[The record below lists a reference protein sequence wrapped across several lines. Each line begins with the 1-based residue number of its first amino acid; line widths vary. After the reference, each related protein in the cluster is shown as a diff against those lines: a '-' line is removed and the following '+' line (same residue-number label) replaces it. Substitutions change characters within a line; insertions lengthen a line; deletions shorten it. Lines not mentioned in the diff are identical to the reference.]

1 MKTWN
6 CLNTKSIYEL
16 IPDHTPS
23 GKYTHIVDQ
32 LLLEEL
38 HTQKIGRSYQA
49 DSTFWTISGFE
60 INNSCT
66 RHKEQ
71 YADVLKKIKT
81 IQETLSAEGLKQEK
95 KKELQAQ
102 LDNWYMNKFHLEK
115 TIKDQEKF
123 LAKLEYLDAE
133 MNKFYRSMRVVLR
146 KYSETH
152 DTEYLKKGID
162 LLFCT
167 REERMKATEDEVRRT
182 FLLDEIGSVSEF
194 RRLFDLEEIP
204 LYQLYRL
211 QEIYR
216 RYIKRETNPKFLT
229 EAALYYVNQLTEVGK
244 YSPPKSTCHDEP
256 SGKTAGITW
265 RNEEGEIENE
275 NETRT
280 KENERRD
287 NEIETRSQRET
298 DFYEA
303 KASRWI

>member
-1 MKTWN
+1 
-6 CLNTKSIYEL
+6 
-16 IPDHTPS
+16 
-23 GKYTHIVDQ
+23 
-32 LLLEEL
+32 
-38 HTQKIGRSYQA
+38 
-49 DSTFWTISGFE
+49 
-60 INNSCT
+60 
-66 RHKEQ
+66 
-71 YADVLKKIKT
+71 
-81 IQETLSAEGLKQEK
+81 
-95 KKELQAQ
+95 
-102 LDNWYMNKFHLEK
+102 
-115 TIKDQEKF
+115 
-123 LAKLEYLDAE
+123 
-133 MNKFYRSMRVVLR
+133 MNKFYRSIRVVLR
-146 KYSETH
+146 KYSETR

-216 RYIKRETNPKFLT
+216 RYMKRETNPKFLT

-256 SGKTAGITW
+256 SGMTSGITW
-265 RNEEGEIENE
+265 RNEEEESGEIENQ
-275 NETRT
+275 T
-280 KENERRD
+280 KKNERRD
-287 NEIETRSQRET
+287 NEIEQRSQQET